1 MQAGSEFVIFL
12 PQQPEYLGLH
22 DTSPTLVYPWG
33 PDDSQSALSIQNLNY
48 LGKGT

>member
-1 MQAGSEFVIFL
+1 MQAGFEFVIFL

-22 DTSPTLVYPWG
+22 YTSPSLVYPWG
-33 PDDSQSALSIQNLNY
+33 PDDSQSVLSIQNLNY